1 MLLTL
6 PALAGVGAGVTA
18 AGATGNWLVRVV
30 SGAAGGVLLLLASY
44 WAEGMRASRKD
55 KAAAVRAR
63 TQVLDVPARCSEQ
76 DSTVLGMLLPTR
88 KDAPA
93 FRGRTAD
100 LAWLERWLHGPTA
113 HPVAAVTGPAGVG
126 KTRLAVQVASAL
138 PASWVK
144 GWLRPG
150 SGPTALR
157 QLRTCAD
164 PVLVLVD
171 DADGRP
177 DLEALLEDLADDRG
191 GPPIRVLLI
200 VRTAE
205 AFAPIAARLPDPQK
219 WILASDKMPV
229 RKIEAFG
236 SEEDHVHWYRE
247 AVKAYAAIRHTPP
260 PDLPGGA
267 RQRIAGAKDE
277 PILALH
283 ARALLAVLDCE
294 RHRPGHRRAS
304 VMPFDQVAEA
314 LFAHE
319 QRRWREIAD
328 QADGRLTDLAA
339 VVQDRAV
346 AALMLA
352 SATDEVQAV
361 TALRWVPNLADASAE
376 RLANIARW
384 ALSLYPSDSS
394 QAINVQPDMLAEWF
408 IVNQLARTPQFI
420 SHLGALTQTQV
431 LSLLALLAHASDHMP
446 DAAPLYANVILGDPI
461 SRVRAGVTTALTAGP
476 GRLLLDG
483 ALASLVTKT
492 SWPAGSLREL
502 DRQIPPKALPRTRA
516 AISHAIVENA
526 RENHIEENLANA
538 LRIHSVRLSEL
549 GRYREGL
556 TFSQE
561 ALALWRD
568 LAAANSVH
576 LPDFARALHSRGLC
590 LSELGRH
597 QEALADNEEALA
609 LWRDLAAAN
618 SVHLPDLARAL
629 HSQSTYLR
637 DLGRY
642 QESLTAV
649 EAVTVMFQGLA
660 VINSVHLPDLA
671 RTLHSRGLCLSE
683 LGRHQEALA
692 DNGEALALWRDL
704 AAANSVHLPDLARAL
719 HSQSTYLGDLGRYQE
734 GLAAAGGALAMW
746 RNLAIINPALRSYL
760 AQTLQIRSVYLAIL
774 GSTQEALANNEEA
787 LTLYRD
793 LAAANPVHL
802 PDLARTLNSRG
813 VSLSNSGLHQE
824 ALAAIDKALTL
835 RRGLVASN
843 PAHRPSLANTLQNR
857 YACLQRLGRSH
868 EALADGKKAL
878 ALYQRL
884 AATNPCQYR
893 RHYHCL
899 LYELRRIRDLE
910 GSYAM
915 SAGLHLTVG
924 GA

>member
-618 SVHLPDLARAL
+618 SVHLPD
-629 HSQSTYLR
+629 
-637 DLGRY
+637 
-642 QESLTAV
+642 
-649 EAVTVMFQGLA
+649 F
-660 VINSVHLPDLA
+660 
-671 RTLHSRGLCLSE
+671 
-683 LGRHQEALA
+683 
-692 DNGEALALWRDL
+692 
-704 AAANSVHLPDLARAL
+704 ARAL

>member
-629 HSQSTYLR
+629 HSQSTYL
-637 DLGRY
+637 
-642 QESLTAV
+642 
-649 EAVTVMFQGLA
+649 
-660 VINSVHLPDLA
+660 
-671 RTLHSRGLCLSE
+671 
-683 LGRHQEALA
+683 
-692 DNGEALALWRDL
+692 
-704 AAANSVHLPDLARAL
+704 
-719 HSQSTYLGDLGRYQE
+719 GDLGRYQE

>member
-576 LPDFARALHSRGLC
+576 LPD
-590 LSELGRH
+590 
-597 QEALADNEEALA
+597 
-609 LWRDLAAAN
+609 
-618 SVHLPDLARAL
+618 LARAL